1 MLCVWIVAIVSVPF
15 SPSIQWS
22 QNRSLTV
29 QSNSLQSCHLYL
41 DQNKQRERSTL
52 VRSSLL
58 AKGNRNH
65 PTCSLPP
72 SGPSI
77 VPCRSL
83 LQITSCPV
91 THSLRP
97 PLPCDIKIF
106 KNTKFHPHPPVAAA
120 PWLILG
126 RHPPSSGCRV
136 SVPSVQ
142 VPDSVCA

>member
-1 MLCVWIVAIVSVPF
+1 MLCPSDAVVWIVAIVSVPF
-15 SPSIQWS
+15 SLSIQWS

-29 QSNSLQSCHLYL
+29 QSNSLQNCHLYL

-52 VRSSLL
+52 VRSSLP
-58 AKGNRNH
+58 AKGNRNR

-91 THSLRP
+91 THSLSP

-106 KNTKFHPHPPVAAA
+106 KNTKFHPHTHQSLLLRGLPLVV
-120 PWLILG
+120 ILLHQG
-126 RHPPSSGCRV
+126 AEFP
-136 SVPSVQ
+136 
-142 VPDSVCA
+142 